1 MGSVT
6 NDAKLYLTLE
16 PSITITSPLPEKH
29 LISLS
34 PTILDLVASNANQSN
49 GVFGTRSA
57 KVYKQSGEDPGNPGL
72 GSLSFFL
79 HISSSIENAV
89 KTTDLNDVVVLSV
102 LTILNRSQLSSTVF
116 LFQYIDLF
124 LKVAGKKIWGP
135 VFPVQDVQC
144 QLERAVEITCFRKM
158 DKLVHIICGRYHI
171 LCF

>member
-1 MGSVT
+1 MML
-6 NDAKLYLTLE
+6 NC
-16 PSITITSPLPEKH
+16 IWRWNHPLPLPDH
-29 LISLS
+29 YQRNI
-34 PTILDLVASNANQSN
+34 IAFSNNSGPHRKQRQP
-49 GVFGTRSA
+49 VKRSFRN
-57 KVYKQSGEDPGNPGL
+57 KVYKQDPGNPGL
-72 GSLSFFL
+72 GSLSFLL